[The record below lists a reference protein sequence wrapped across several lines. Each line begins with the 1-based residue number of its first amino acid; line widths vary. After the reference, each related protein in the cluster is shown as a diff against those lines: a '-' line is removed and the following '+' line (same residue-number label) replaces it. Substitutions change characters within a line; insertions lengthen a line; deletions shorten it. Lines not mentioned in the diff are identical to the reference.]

1 VALDAHAFGYD
12 PDPAGAE
19 AFASTLPR
27 PTLAQAGP
35 DLVADGKTETH
46 LWPALLQCSPGW
58 KRGSQGMVGS
68 CVGWGASLAVDL
80 TSACDIVYRR
90 EPEVWRGRTIES
102 SLYAFS
108 RVEARG
114 KTVNNGG
121 DGSTGFHA
129 AKAIR
134 EFGCLHYGVE
144 YGSVVIAESGKQERD
159 RSWGRNGVPNELEP
173 YAKERRCSEVTL
185 VVDFEQAAAA
195 IQNGYPVVVC
205 SGQGFSMSRDAD
217 GFCKPGGTWWHCMVF
232 AAVRWGKRPGLLC
245 RGATRT
251 PSASTTPRRCRQRCG
266 IAPSGSTPRSAP
278 GCSRVATPTSMPDTA
293 VSGGRRSPTG
303 PETSSDEMAR
313 RVHDRACGMRG
324 IAAA

>member
-1 VALDAHAFGYD
+1 
-12 PDPAGAE
+12 
-19 AFASTLPR
+19 
-27 PTLAQAGP
+27 
-35 DLVADGKTETH
+35 
-46 LWPALLQCSPGW
+46 
-58 KRGSQGMVGS
+58 
-68 CVGWGASLAVDL
+68 VDL

-102 SLYAFS
+102 SLYGFS

-144 YGSVVIAESGKQERD
+144 YGSVVIAESGKQDRD

-173 YAKERRCSEVTL
+173 YARERRCSEVTL
-185 VVDFEQAAAA
+185 TVDFEQAAAA

-217 GFCKPGGTWWHCMVF
+217 GFCKPGGTWWHCMCL

-245 RGATRT
+245 LNSWGDSNTVGKHY
-251 PSASTTPRRCRQRCG
+251 PEN
-266 IAPSGSTPRSAP
+266 
-278 GCSRVATPTSMPDTA
+278 MPTA
-293 VSGGRRSPTG
+293 VRNCSFYVDAEVCTRMLSGRDSYVYAGYSGFRRTQIPNWTG
-303 PETSSDEMAR
+303 DIL
-313 RVHDRACGMRG
+313 G
-324 IAAA
+324 

>member
-1 VALDAHAFGYD
+1 MTLDAHAFGYD

-46 LWPALLQCSPGW
+46 LWPALLQCSPNW
-58 KRGSQGMVGS
+58 KRGSQGTVGS

-80 TSACDIVYRR
+80 TSACDIVYRN
-90 EPEVWRGRTIES
+90 EPEVWRGRTIEA
-102 SLYAFS
+102 SLYGFS

-134 EFGCLHYGVE
+134 ELGCLHYGVE
-144 YGSVVIAESGKQERD
+144 YGSIVIAESGKADRD

-185 VVDFEQAAAA
+185 AVDFGQAAAA
-195 IQNGYPVVVC
+195 IQNGLPVVVC

-217 GFCKPGGTWWHCMVF
+217 GFCRPGGTWWHCMTLC
-232 AAVRWGKRPGLLC
+232 AVRWDRPGLLC
-245 RGATRT
+245 CNSWGDSNTVGKHY
-251 PSASTTPRRCRQRCG
+251 PE
-266 IAPSGSTPRSAP
+266 
-278 GCSRVATPTSMPDTA
+278 SMPTA
-293 VSGGRRSPTG
+293 IRNCSFWIDAEVCTRMLSGRDSYVYAGYSGFKRTQIPNWTG
-303 PETSSDEMAR
+303 DIF
-313 RVHDRACGMRG
+313 G
-324 IAAA
+324 

>member
-1 VALDAHAFGYD
+1 MALDAHAFGYE

-19 AFASTLPR
+19 AFTSTLPR

-35 DLVADGKTETH
+35 DLVADGKTEAH
-46 LWPALLQCSPGW
+46 LWTALLQCSPGW
-58 KRGSQGMVGS
+58 RRGSQGTVGS
-68 CVGWGASLAVDL
+68 CVGWGSSLAVDL

-90 EPEVWRGRTIES
+90 EPEVWRGRTVEA
-102 SLYAFS
+102 SLYGFS

-114 KTVNNGG
+114 KTVNSGG

-144 YGSVVIAESGKQERD
+144 YGSVVIAESGKAERD
-159 RSWGRNGVPNELEP
+159 RSWGRNGVPDELEP
-173 YAKERRCSEVTL
+173 YARERRCSEVTL
-185 VVDFEQAAAA
+185 AVDFEQAAAA

-217 GFCKPGGTWWHCMVF
+217 GFCKAGGTWWHCMCL

-245 RGATRT
+245 CNSWGD
-251 PSASTTPRRCRQRCG
+251 SNTTG
-266 IAPSGSTPRSAP
+266 KHY
-278 GCSRVATPTSMPDTA
+278 
-293 VSGGRRSPTG
+293 
-303 PETSSDEMAR
+303 PETMPQAVRNCSFWIDAEVCTRMLSGRDSYVYAGYSGFKR
-313 RVHDRACGMRG
+313 TQIPNWTGDILG
-324 IAAA
+324 

>member
-1 VALDAHAFGYD
+1 MALDAHAFGYD

-35 DLVADGKTETH
+35 DLVADGKTEAH
-46 LWPALLQCSPGW
+46 LWPALLQCSPNW
-58 KRGSQGMVGS
+58 RRGSQGMVGS

-102 SLYAFS
+102 SLYGFS

-134 EFGCLHYGVE
+134 ELGCLHYGVE
-144 YGSVVIAESGKQERD
+144 YGSVVIAESGKAERD
-159 RSWGRNGVPNELEP
+159 RAWGRNGVPNELEP
-173 YAKERRCSEVTL
+173 YARERRCSEVTL
-185 VVDFEQAAAA
+185 AVDFEQAAAA

-217 GFCKPGGTWWHCMVF
+217 GFCKPGGTWWHCMAF

-245 RGATRT
+245 MNSWGD
-251 PSASTTPRRCRQRCG
+251 SNTTGKHYPE
-266 IAPSGSTPRSAP
+266 T
-278 GCSRVATPTSMPDTA
+278 MPTA
-293 VSGGRRSPTG
+293 VRNCSFWVDAEVCTRMLSGRDSYVYAGYSGFKRTQIPNWTG
-303 PETSSDEMAR
+303 DIL
-313 RVHDRACGMRG
+313 G
-324 IAAA
+324 

>member
-46 LWPALLQCSPGW
+46 LWPALLQCSPNW
-58 KRGSQGMVGS
+58 RRGSQGTVGS

-102 SLYAFS
+102 SLYGFS

-144 YGSVVIAESGKQERD
+144 YGSVVIAESGKQDRD
-159 RSWGRNGVPNELEP
+159 RAWGRNGVPNELEP

-185 VVDFEQAAAA
+185 AVDFEQAAAA

-245 RGATRT
+245 LNSWGDSNTVGKHY
-251 PSASTTPRRCRQRCG
+251 PEN
-266 IAPSGSTPRSAP
+266 
-278 GCSRVATPTSMPDTA
+278 MPTA
-293 VSGGRRSPTG
+293 VRNCSFYVDAEFCTRMLSGRDSYVYAGYSGFRRTQIPNWTG
-303 PETSSDEMAR
+303 DIL
-313 RVHDRACGMRG
+313 G
-324 IAAA
+324 

>member
-35 DLVADGKTETH
+35 DLVADGKTEAH
-46 LWPALLQCSPGW
+46 LWPALLQCSPNW
-58 KRGSQGMVGS
+58 RRGSQGTVGS

-90 EPEVWRGRTIES
+90 EPEVWRGRTIEA
-102 SLYAFS
+102 SLYGFS

-144 YGSVVIAESGKQERD
+144 YGSVVIAESGKQDRD
-159 RSWGRNGVPNELEP
+159 RAWGRNGVPNELEP

-185 VVDFEQAAAA
+185 AVDFEQAAAA

-245 RGATRT
+245 LNSWGDSNTVGKHY
-251 PSASTTPRRCRQRCG
+251 PEN
-266 IAPSGSTPRSAP
+266 
-278 GCSRVATPTSMPDTA
+278 MPTA
-293 VSGGRRSPTG
+293 VRNCSFYVDAEVCTRMLSGRDSYVYAGYSGFKRTQIPNWTG
-303 PETSSDEMAR
+303 DIL
-313 RVHDRACGMRG
+313 G
-324 IAAA
+324 

>member
-58 KRGSQGMVGS
+58 KRGSQGTVGS

-102 SLYAFS
+102 SLYGFS

-134 EFGCLHYGVE
+134 ELGCLHYGVE
-144 YGSVVIAESGKQERD
+144 YGGIVIREDNKQKRD
-159 RSWGRNGVPNELEP
+159 RDWGRDGVPNELEP

-185 VVDFEQAAAA
+185 AVDFEQAAAA

-245 RGATRT
+245 LNSWGDSNTVGKHYPET
-251 PSASTTPRRCRQRCG
+251 
-266 IAPSGSTPRSAP
+266 
-278 GCSRVATPTSMPDTA
+278 MPTA
-293 VSGGRRSPTG
+293 VRNCSFWIDADVCTRMLSGRDSYVYAGYSGFKRTQIPDWTG
-303 PETSSDEMAR
+303 DIL
-313 RVHDRACGMRG
+313 G
-324 IAAA
+324 

>member
-1 VALDAHAFGYD
+1 MALDAHAFGYD
-12 PDPAGAE
+12 PDPVGAE

-35 DLVADGKTETH
+35 DLVTDGKTETH
-46 LWPALLQCSPGW
+46 LWPALLQCSPNW

-102 SLYAFS
+102 SLYGFS

-114 KTVNNGG
+114 LRVNNGG

-129 AKAIR
+129 AKAIH
-134 EFGCLHYGVE
+134 ELGCLHYGVE
-144 YGSVVIAESGKQERD
+144 YGGIVIREDNKQKRD
-159 RSWGRNGVPNELEP
+159 RDWGRDGVPNELEP

-185 VVDFEQAAAA
+185 AVDFEQAAAA

-245 RGATRT
+245 LNSWGDSNTVGKHYPET
-251 PSASTTPRRCRQRCG
+251 
-266 IAPSGSTPRSAP
+266 
-278 GCSRVATPTSMPDTA
+278 MPTA
-293 VSGGRRSPTG
+293 VRNCSFYVDADVCTRMLSGRDSYVYAGYSGFKRTQIPNWTG
-303 PETSSDEMAR
+303 DIL
-313 RVHDRACGMRG
+313 G
-324 IAAA
+324 

>member
-35 DLVADGKTETH
+35 DLVADGKTEAH

-58 KRGSQGMVGS
+58 KRGSQGTVGS

-90 EPEVWRGRTIES
+90 EPEVWRGRTIEA
-102 SLYAFS
+102 SLYGFS

-129 AKAIR
+129 AKAIH
-134 EFGCLHYGVE
+134 ELGCLHYGVE
-144 YGSVVIAESGKQERD
+144 YGGIVIREDNKQKRD
-159 RSWGRNGVPNELEP
+159 RDWGRDGVPNELEP

-185 VVDFEQAAAA
+185 AVDFEQAAAA

-245 RGATRT
+245 LNSWGDSNTVGKYY
-251 PSASTTPRRCRQRCG
+251 PEN
-266 IAPSGSTPRSAP
+266 
-278 GCSRVATPTSMPDTA
+278 MPTA
-293 VSGGRRSPTG
+293 VRNCSFYVDADVCTRMLSGRDSYVYAGYSGFKRTQIPNWTG
-303 PETSSDEMAR
+303 DIL
-313 RVHDRACGMRG
+313 G
-324 IAAA
+324 

>member
-46 LWPALLQCSPGW
+46 LWPALLQCSPNW
-58 KRGSQGMVGS
+58 RRGSQGTVGS

-102 SLYAFS
+102 SLYGFS

-144 YGSVVIAESGKQERD
+144 YGSVVIAESGKQDRD
-159 RSWGRNGVPNELEP
+159 RAWGRNGVPNELEP

-185 VVDFEQAAAA
+185 AVDFEQAAAA

-245 RGATRT
+245 LNSWGDSNTVGKHY
-251 PSASTTPRRCRQRCG
+251 PEN
-266 IAPSGSTPRSAP
+266 
-278 GCSRVATPTSMPDTA
+278 MPTA
-293 VSGGRRSPTG
+293 VRNCSFYVDAEVCTRMLSGRDSYVYAGYSGFKRTQIPNWTG
-303 PETSSDEMAR
+303 DIL
-313 RVHDRACGMRG
+313 G
-324 IAAA
+324 